1 MERPP
6 NGGASFFRL
15 TGMDYVCEW
24 SHKDAT
30 KTRKGTVMGL
40 VTRYKTQEEIPE
52 EVREDFVEDTVSEK
66 NKGTWVHKDIF
77 ALEKSL
83 GMERND
89 HKAAK
94 ANIAQLTDQL
104 NGANGELEAL
114 HQLGTLDELKEL
126 RAKADAA
133 LPPPKLE
140 ELRTQLAATTQQL
153 REAQDWRKNNEARL
167 KQLEEAEAKHAR
179 EKDQAD
185 ARTTIAAAV
194 KNIQGVNADA
204 LTDSLYFQYLAGVL
218 KRSEIGEIVA
228 ADGTTVADF
237 ATRYAKEHGLVLQ
250 SVGGGQKPPQNLPRG
265 SKAALQAAYDE
276 AKKSG
281 NTAEMLRIK
290 TELGKIQ

>member
-1 MERPP
+1 
-6 NGGASFFRL
+6 
-15 TGMDYVCEW
+15 
-24 SHKDAT
+24 
-30 KTRKGTVMGL
+30 MGL
-40 VTRYKTQEEIPE
+40 VTRYATQEEIPE

-94 ANIAQLTDQL
+94 ASLAQANEQL
-104 NGANGELEAL
+104 SGAKSELENF
-114 HQLGTLDELKEL
+114 HQLGTLDELTEL
-126 RAKADAA
+126 RKKADDA
-133 LPPPKLE
+133 LPPPKVE
-140 ELRTQLAATTQQL
+140 ELRSQLTATTQQL
-153 REAQDWRKNNEARL
+153 RAAEKWRKDNEARL
-167 KQLEEAEAKHAR
+167 KALEEAEAKHAR

-185 ARTTIAAAV
+185 ARATIAAAV
-194 KNIQGVNADA
+194 KGLQGVNGDA
-204 LTDSLYFQYLAGVL
+204 LTDSLYYQYLAGVL

-250 SVGGGQKPPQNLPRG
+250 SVSGGQKPPQNLPRG
-265 SKAALQAAYDE
+265 TKAVLQAAYDE

-281 NTAEMLRIK
+281 NSAEMLRIK